1 MNGILSLLKS
11 RKFWLAM
18 VGMAIP
24 IANRVFSLEL
34 SQEEVLTAVG
44 PLVALIFSIAWEDAA
59 KPTKPE

>member
-1 MNGILSLLKS
+1 MNGLLSLLKS
-11 RKFWLAM
+11 RKFWVAM

-24 IANRVFSLEL
+24 IGNRIFGLEM

-44 PLVALIFSIAWEDAA
+44 PLVALILGIAWEDAA